1 MQLKPTT
8 ILVMSVAVI
17 FSVALVMCD
26 RMPESSVPV
35 DSTATED
42 VTSEVTSELTS
53 NVTATVSGSLDISD
67 ADKAIDEAIKTID
80 AGVAPMQG
88 ILVLLELADADE
100 PNVRANYVLGKF
112 GMQSGQ
118 MDKAADRF
126 NKVIELDP
134 NLGNAY
140 FYLARCYEALERND
154 EALQTYKTY
163 LPLAADTVMSQS
175 VETFINRLEADAK
188 EVVDPNT

>member
-8 ILVMSVAVI
+8 ILIMSVAVI
-17 FSVALVMCD
+17 MSVAIVMCD
-26 RMPESSVPV
+26 RSPESSVSVNSPTSEDV
-35 DSTATED
+35 DSG
-42 VTSEVTSELTS
+42 
-53 NVTATVSGSLDISD
+53 VSSVVSAETTDISD
-67 ADKAIDEAIKTID
+67 VDKAIDEAIKTIES
-80 AGVAPMQG
+80 GPAPMQG
-88 ILVLLELADADE
+88 ILVLIELADAEE

-112 GMQSGQ
+112 GIQSGQ
-118 MDKAADRF
+118 MDKAIDRF
-126 NKVIELDP
+126 KKVLELDP

-140 FYLARCYEALERND
+140 FYLAQCYEALGRKE

-163 LPLAADTVMSQS
+163 LPLAVDTVVSNS

>member
-100 PNVRANYVLGKF
+100 PNVRANYLLGKF
-112 GMQSGQ
+112 GIQSGQ
-118 MDKAADRF
+118 TEKAIARF
-126 NKVIELDP
+126 TKVIELDP

-140 FYLARCYEALERND
+140 FYLAQCYEAMGRKED
-154 EALQTYKTY
+154 ALQTYKTY
-163 LPLAADTVMSQS
+163 LPLSIDTIVSKS
-175 VETFINRLEADAK
+175 VETFINRLEFDTKVA
-188 EVVDPNT
+188 VDPNT

>member
-1 MQLKPTT
+1 MQFKPTT

-17 FSVALVMCD
+17 MSAALVMCD

-35 DSTATED
+35 NSPTTED
-42 VTSEVTSELTS
+42 VTSEVSAELSGMSE
-53 NVTATVSGSLDISD
+53 V
-67 ADKAIDEAIKTID
+67 DKAIDEAIKTIEARVD
-80 AGVAPMQG
+80 PMQG
-88 ILVLLELADADE
+88 IRVLLELADSDE

>member
-8 ILVMSVAVI
+8 ILILSVAFI
-17 FSVALVMCD
+17 FSAALVMCD

-35 DSTATED
+35 NSPTTED
-42 VTSEVTSELTS
+42 VTSEVSA
-53 NVTATVSGSLDISD
+53 NGSDMSD
-67 ADKAIDEAIKTID
+67 ADKAIDEAIKTIE
-80 AGVAPMQG
+80 AGEAPMQG

-100 PNVRANYVLGKF
+100 PNIRANYLLGKF
-112 GMQSGQ
+112 GIQSGQ
-118 MDKAADRF
+118 MEKAVDRF

-140 FYLARCYEALERND
+140 FYLARCYEALGRKD
-154 EALQTYKTY
+154 EALQTYKNY
-163 LPLAADTVMSQS
+163 LPLAVDTVMSQS